1 MSTYTAT
8 GITLR
13 HYPTGEYD
21 KILVVF
27 TREHGLKRV
36 IAKGARRKQSK
47 LGGKTEPLVRAEWFL
62 GKGKNLDVVAQC
74 EGLHAHRA
82 LREDLDRLLS
92 GMYLAELV
100 EALVEDEQPHPEVFD
115 LLASTLM
122 VLEVAASPPLVVA
135 WFELTLLHAL
145 GYGLELDACVLCSD
159 ALDHEGC
166 GFSAEEGG
174 ALCAACRAVR
184 GQRRLHHKG
193 LSLLRRLSA
202 VELSAIAA
210 HSLGPDLLAHAR
222 GVLQASLALHAGRPL
237 KTLDLLAKS

>member
-1 MSTYTAT
+1 VSTYTAT

-13 HYPTGEYD
+13 HYPTGEFD

-27 TREHGLKRV
+27 TREHGLKRF

-47 LGGKTEPLVRAEWFL
+47 LGGKSEPLVRAQWFL
-62 GKGKNLDVVAQC
+62 GKGKSLDVVAQC
-74 EGLHAHRA
+74 EGLHAHRI
-82 LREDLDRLLS
+82 LREDLDRLLA

-100 EALVEDEQPHPEVFD
+100 EALVEDEQPNPEVFD
-115 LLASTLM
+115 LLAATLM
-122 VLEVAASPPLVVA
+122 ALEVVVSPQLVIA

-145 GYGLELDACVLCSD
+145 GYGLELDACVLC
-159 ALDHEGC
+159 AATLDQEGC

-174 ALCAACRAVR
+174 MLCAACRALR

-193 LSLLRRLSA
+193 LALLRRLA
-202 VELSAIAA
+202 EVDLSAIAA
-210 HSLGPDLLAHAR
+210 HTLSPDLLAHAR

>member
-1 MSTYTAT
+1 MSTYTTT

-21 KILVVF
+21 KILVLF

-36 IAKGARRKQSK
+36 MAKGARRKQSK
-47 LGGKTEPLVRAEWFL
+47 LGGKSEPLMRAEWFL

-74 EGLHAHRA
+74 EGQHAHRA
-82 LREDLDRLLS
+82 LREDLDRLLY

-100 EALVEDEQPHPEVFD
+100 EALLEDEQPHPDVFD

-122 VLEVAASPPLVVA
+122 VLEVAVSPPLVAA

-145 GYGLELDACVLCSD
+145 GYGLELDDCVKCGD
-159 ALDHEGC
+159 PLDHDGC

-174 ALCAACRAVR
+174 ALCAACRAVSA
-184 GQRRLHHKG
+184 QMRLHHKG
-193 LSLLRRLSA
+193 LELLRRLAA
-202 VELSAIAA
+202 VENTAIAA
-210 HSLGPDLLAHAR
+210 HALSPELLAHAR
-222 GVLQASLALHAGRPL
+222 GALQASLALHAGRPL
-237 KTLDLLAKS
+237 KTLDLLGKS